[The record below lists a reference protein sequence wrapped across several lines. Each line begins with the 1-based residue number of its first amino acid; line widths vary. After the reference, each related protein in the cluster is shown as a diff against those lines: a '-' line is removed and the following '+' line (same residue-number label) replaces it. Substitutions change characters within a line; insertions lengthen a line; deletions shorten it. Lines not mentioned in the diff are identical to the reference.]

1 MAFFEKLDQVERRDA
16 LRKTAFDLNMDFQE
30 EDEFGMMAL
39 LRDFRLFKKGHSK
52 KITNILHKVGEL
64 MEEKVNVFDFKYTI
78 SANNHSKTYRQTVF
92 FMQSKRLA
100 LPEMLLKPES
110 FFHKVGAWLG
120 MQDIDFEE
128 FPDFSDRYLLKGE
141 DENRIRQAMGNEAVV
156 RFFMVEKDWCME
168 SVGFF
173 LILYKE
179 NALATPAHIKSFYEQ
194 GMALCHYFKLEAL

>member
-1 MAFFEKLDQVERRDA
+1 MAFFKNFDHAERQVA
-16 LRKTAFDLNMDFQE
+16 LRKTAYDLNMDFRE
-30 EDEFGMMAL
+30 EDEFGMIAL

-52 KITNILHKVGEL
+52 KITNTLHKAGEL
-64 MEEKVNVFDFKYTI
+64 MEEKVNVFDYKYTI
-78 SANNHSKTYRQTVF
+78 SANNHSKIYRQTVF

-110 FFHKVGAWLG
+110 FFHKIGAWLG

-128 FPDFSDRYLLKGE
+128 FSEFSDRYLLKGE
-141 DENRIRQAMGNEAVV
+141 DENRIRQAMGNEAIV

-179 NALATPAHIKSFYEQ
+179 NVLATPAHIKSVYDQ
-194 GMALCHYFKLEAL
+194 GMALCDFFKTEVG